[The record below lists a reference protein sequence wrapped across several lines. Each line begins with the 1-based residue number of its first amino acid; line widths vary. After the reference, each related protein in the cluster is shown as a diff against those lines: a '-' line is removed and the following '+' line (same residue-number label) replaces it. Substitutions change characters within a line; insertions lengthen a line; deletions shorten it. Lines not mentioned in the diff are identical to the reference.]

1 VGFVHGDRMHM
12 TPRADVI
19 HEFDGNGLRIE
30 AADGVMLVV
39 QGAMRHPLAEIE
51 DPTTHAA
58 A

>member
-1 VGFVHGDRMHM
+1 MSFTSSTATVSGS
-12 TPRADVI
+12 
-19 HEFDGNGLRIE
+19 IE

-39 QGAMRHPLAEIE
+39 QGAMRHPLAEIK